1 MGYNAIDI
9 IDKSIEIENFRNDLL
24 QKILNE
30 SHNIPNK
37 NICSNVLSSEIKRRI
52 KILNDLKKNL
62 SIQSLNDIDIITYDK
77 ISFLI
82 NEFNKR
88 KYIVEVNS
96 IQEYLDFSLNLLYDK
111 RALFIDVQGRIASNS
126 LNFNKESY
134 DLVSEIIKL
143 IDKQI
148 EIVNSVHI

>member
-1 MGYNAIDI
+1 M
-9 IDKSIEIENFRNDLL
+9 
-24 QKILNE
+24 
-30 SHNIPNK
+30 
-37 NICSNVLSSEIKRRI
+37 
-52 KILNDLKKNL
+52 
-62 SIQSLNDIDIITYDK
+62 
-77 ISFLI
+77 I